1 MKTFEGKSDIH
12 LLKRAYSAL
21 EKAQA
26 RINELDVLANE
37 PIAIIG
43 MSCRL
48 PGDIVDPV
56 SLWEVLKKGADCITD
71 FPQERTTNPTARNST
86 DDIRIRKGGFLSSA
100 DLFDNAFFGITEEE
114 AKAMDPQQRILLEVT
129 WHALE
134 NAGQTQEQLNGS
146 DTGVYIGVFNN
157 DYSHFQVRDE
167 NLENITAAT
176 SPGTNFSV
184 LPGRL
189 SHFLGLHGPSLAVDA
204 ACASSLV
211 AVHLACQALRQKECS
226 QALVGGVNLVLSTAT
241 SFAVS
246 KMGMLSPS
254 GRCKPFDS
262 TADGFVRSEGCAVL
276 VLKRLSDADRNKDNI
291 LAIIR
296 GSSVNQ
302 MGRSSTLT
310 APSGLAQEVVINNA
324 LNRSHINPRDVGY
337 VEAHGTGS
345 LLGDAMEIQSY
356 VKVLCKDR
364 AKDSPLLIGS
374 LKGNLGHMEAA
385 SGIGAIIKAVLCIQ
399 KGEIPPTI
407 NLRQLNPD
415 FRGNKFPIEFP
426 TKQKTWGSKGKPRIA
441 AVHSFGFSGSIAH
454 ALIQEHSSAR
464 TDEATA
470 SWMGPY
476 LLCISAK
483 TLTALDALMESYVG
497 YLKDL
502 KNTSLA
508 DICYTANVKR
518 THLKFRTT
526 VIGNSR
532 EELID
537 ALIERQARLKDCKA
551 EEVSA
556 LSSVAMRPALLL
568 CDPNQEFVDASIE
581 ELSCFPEFQSTLEQ
595 FKRDLAHISPE
606 SQSFLDGSTKTC
618 LTSDLPAEL
627 RDCLF
632 CGVQLAAAKV
642 WEVLGLIPAVVIG
655 SGLGQYTA
663 QIIGGRTSTQ
673 DIMRLLLKRRS
684 VLGGLLSLDSFTQLA
699 KSVKLNSEDKQIV
712 LISSGTRQSLHTDP
726 DSICRNLWQLS
737 APDADIEALFKKSK
751 NLHQRIIL
759 SLGNHAS
766 INEII
771 TDKVTC
777 IVEFPNEVPQARE
790 GFLSAIRTLHEEG
803 IRIDFSKLYPMNMN
817 LMPGLPNYPFERKR
831 YWYCARTAGVPE
843 EKYVFGED
851 DSVSSYNNELIIKS
865 LSESDV
871 IPVHNKYL
879 EKLAQLPKHKQLDF
893 ISNQIKQIVQQ
904 RLVDERIFDASQEI
918 GEHENLIELGVQ
930 SLAAIAIKANIE
942 KEFDLSCQNTL
953 LFEYPR
959 ISDLSEFIFEAIY
972 DTTREM
978 QPQPSTTS
986 MENNLKSSPDLPK
999 ITPDLR
1005 NRHEPFF
1012 LRNLVSS
1019 YFMSRLA
1026 NFELSIRSHD
1036 YFEND
1041 VSGLDLSK
1049 YEEAWNQ
1056 LIQHHEMLRAIVL
1069 ADGQFKILPSTP
1081 RYKIKI
1087 VDLVNEENEK
1097 AQQTCVQIRNE
1108 MITRQYKP
1116 DQWPLFDI
1124 RVTLLEN
1131 RIRIHFDCDLLIL
1144 DYNTYYLLNRDLEKL
1159 YRGESLEP
1167 VKISYRDYMC
1177 ALTEIENN
1185 HLFEKEKDYWWKRLD
1200 ALPGAPELPLKR
1212 AISSI
1217 GKHPGFELRHA
1228 VIDCET
1234 WKKVK
1239 EHVRASGMQL
1249 SAAVM
1254 TIFAQVLSLF
1264 SSSNHFILNVM
1275 TFNRLPF
1282 SPDVYEM
1289 VGNCASTFLLEVDL
1303 RDQVSFRELC
1313 RKIQHQILNDVEN
1326 LKTTTGLQV
1335 MQEINR
1341 RRNTSGTAPFPIA
1354 FSSTFAHQLSK
1365 NLLLKPIGTNS
1376 TFNLLETPGTY
1387 LDHVAG
1393 ENEDG
1398 SLFLS
1403 WYVVKDLF
1411 EEGFIEN
1418 MLDSYVNHIKT
1429 LSDGSLWDTP
1439 VRPQTTAG
1447 DLGPRMRANA
1457 TAGGMLATGLLHAP
1471 FLSQVET
1478 NGKRMAVISEDRELS
1493 YDEIFQRANQIADI
1507 VDKHGVSRS
1516 PIALIMHKGW
1526 EQVVGVYGSLIAGCP
1541 YIPIDAELPEERM
1554 REILS
1559 NANVAIVLTQSRVAN
1574 KLTGFKDIHIL
1585 EIDTLEGFERH
1596 TERRRPLQHQEDTAY
1611 IIYTS
1616 GSTGKPK
1623 GVMMTHRA
1631 VINTI
1636 LDCNERFDVTEND
1649 VFLGVSQLSF
1659 DLSVYDIFG
1668 AAAAGAT
1675 LVLPEYSK
1683 RTDPTHWMDLI
1694 DRHNVTIW
1702 NSAPPLMV
1710 MMADFAEIRNGHLLE
1725 SLRLVMLS
1733 GDWIPVS
1740 LPRQI
1745 WRFASKAKIYSLG
1758 GATEAAIWSI
1768 IYPVKSETDC
1778 KKSIPYGKP
1787 LRNQKFY
1794 VLNENYDH
1802 CPTWVPGE
1810 LCIAG
1815 VGLALGYYDDQDLT
1829 SNKFVKN
1836 PVTGERLYRTGDKGR
1851 YLPDGNIEFLGR
1863 IDFQVKLQGHRIE
1876 LGEIESIL
1884 LGHYSV
1890 KSVLVTVTG
1899 DNAANKQLVSYV
1911 VRSDKA
1917 KVSGSDLAEYLSK
1930 KLPSYMV
1937 PKHYVFL
1944 DSFPLSNNG
1953 KLDRK
1958 SLPAVRLEDKRT
1970 EEKYT
1975 PPNND
1980 TERSLVQIWQSL
1992 LAQPEISVNDNFF
2005 DLGGQSFL
2013 AVRMMAQIHKK
2024 FGRDLPLSILFEN
2037 PTIANLAHHLDA
2049 AGPESYSPLVVLRKE
2064 GNKSPIFFIHPV
2076 GGNVFCYGLLAN
2088 TIDKDYPIYA
2098 LQSRGLSAGESP
2110 FSSFSEM
2117 VDVYIQEILRV
2128 QPRGPYRIAGWSLG
2142 GSVAFEI
2149 ATQLQI
2155 AGAEI
2160 EWVGMFDSPAPYK
2173 LPEVDE
2179 RDLLAWFVTDLSGI
2193 DNFISADELKQDNE
2207 EAQLRYLLDKI
2218 VSAGI
2223 FSNDISESQFAR
2235 LINVFRMNLKLQR
2248 EYSEISGPNRVNP
2261 VTLYKATQDP
2271 SHYLRKYYPYIESP
2285 DMGWF
2290 KLTSD
2295 IVIVDVPGN
2304 HYTILSNNN
2313 VESLSEAIM
2322 TSIVASESLDNFA
2335 KNINRQTTAHCS
2347 SE

>member
-1 MKTFEGKSDIH
+1 MTPEKNMEVQ
-12 LLKRAYSAL
+12 LLKRAHSAL

-26 RINELDVLANE
+26 RITELEAQHNE

-43 MSCRL
+43 IGCRF
-48 PGDIVDPV
+48 PGDIASLDT
-56 SLWEVLKKGADCITD
+56 LWEALKNGEDCITD
-71 FPQERTTNPTARNST
+71 FPQERIANPAAQNFIG
-86 DDIRIRKGGFLSSA
+86 DIRIRKGGFLSDV
-100 DLFDNAFFGITEEE
+100 DLFDNGFFGITEEE
-114 AKAMDPQQRILLEVT
+114 AKAMDPQQRILLEVS

-134 NAGQTQEQLNGS
+134 NAGQTQEHLQGS

-226 QALVGGVNLVLSTAT
+226 QALVGGVNLVLSAAT

-254 GRCKPFDS
+254 GRCKPFDAA
-262 TADGFVRSEGCAVL
+262 ADGFVRSEGCAVL

-291 LAIIR
+291 LAVIP

-310 APSGLAQEVVINNA
+310 APSSLAQDKVIKNA
-324 LNRSHINPRDVGY
+324 LNRSHINPNDVGY
-337 VEAHGTGS
+337 IEAHGTGS

-364 AKDSPLLIGS
+364 DKGNPLVIGS

-407 NLRQLNPD
+407 NLKQLNID
-415 FRGNKFPIEFP
+415 LRADQFPIEFP
-426 TKQKTWGSKGKPRIA
+426 TTQKVWRSKDKPRIA

-454 ALIQEHSSAR
+454 ALIQEHPKAPI
-464 TDEATA
+464 DETTPPRK
-470 SWMGPY
+470 GPY

-483 TLTALDALMESYVG
+483 TPAALDALMGSYIG
-497 YLKDL
+497 YFKSL
-502 KNTSLA
+502 KNAALT

-518 THLKFRTT
+518 THLKVRAAL
-526 VIGNSR
+526 IGDTR

-537 ALIERQARLKDCKA
+537 ALTERKSRLKDCKWA
-551 EEVSA
+551 EVLA
-556 LSSVAMRPALLL
+556 LSSVSMRSELLL
-568 CDPNQEFVDASIE
+568 CEPTQEFVGACIE
-581 ELSCFPEFQSTLEQ
+581 ELSCFSEFQLALDQ
-595 FKRDLAHISPE
+595 YKHDLAQVSPE
-606 SQSFLDGSTKTC
+606 SKPVLDDLTKHY
-618 LTSDLPAEL
+618 SDFDFPAEL

-632 CGVQLAAAKV
+632 CGVQLAAARV
-642 WEVLGLIPAVVIG
+642 LEVLGILPSVVLG

-663 QIIGGRTSTQ
+663 QIVGGKVPAQ
-673 DIMRLLLKRRS
+673 DIVRLLLKRRA
-684 VLGGLLSLDSFTQLA
+684 VLDGLFSLESFKQLA
-699 KSVKLNSEDKQIV
+699 ESVNLNSEDKQII
-712 LISSGTRQSLHTDP
+712 LIPPDKQQPLPVHP
-726 DSICRNLWQLS
+726 DSICRNLWQTSDFESEIETLFNK
-737 APDADIEALFKKSK
+737 PDKSRQRLII
-751 NLHQRIIL
+751 NLGDR
-759 SLGNHAS
+759 AS
-766 INEII
+766 INQII
-771 TDKVTC
+771 ANKGTC
-777 IVEFPNEVPQARE
+777 IVGFPTELPRASE
-790 GFLSAIRTLHEEG
+790 GFLSAILSLYEKG
-803 IRIDFSKLYPMNMN
+803 LRIDLSKLYPMNAN
-817 LMPGLPNYPFERKR
+817 LTSGLPNYPFEGKR
-831 YWYCARTAGVPE
+831 YWYCARPTDLRE
-843 EKYVFGED
+843 EKRVFGD
-851 DSVSSYNNELIIKS
+851 NDQVSENNNELVIKNSPAADTIPSHNKS
-865 LSESDV
+865 LET
-871 IPVHNKYL
+871 
-879 EKLAQLPKHKQLDF
+879 LAQLPKHKRLDY
-893 ISNQIKQIVQQ
+893 ISGRITQIIQR
-904 RLVDERIFDASQEI
+904 RLVEERIFDANQEI
-918 GEHENLIELGVQ
+918 SEHENLIELGVQ
-930 SLAAIAIKANIE
+930 SLAAIAIKDNIE
-942 KEFDLSCQNTL
+942 KEFDISCQNTI

-959 ISDLSEFIFEAIY
+959 ISDLSEFVLEVIHHTAQ
-972 DTTREM
+972 DMQAQLSASSTR
-978 QPQPSTTS
+978 SKLS
-986 MENNLKSSPDLPK
+986 LPRGLPE
-999 ITPDLR
+999 ITPDIE
-1005 NRHEPFF
+1005 NRHEPFL

-1041 VSGLDLSK
+1041 VNSLDLNK

-1056 LIQHHEMLRAIVL
+1056 LIQHHEMLRVIVL
-1069 ADGQFKILPSTP
+1069 PDGQFQILRSVP
-1081 RYKIKI
+1081 RYKIKV

-1097 AQQTCVQIRNE
+1097 ALQTCVEIRNE
-1108 MITRQYKP
+1108 MITRRYTP

-1124 RVTLLEN
+1124 RVTLLGN
-1131 RIRIHFDCDLLIL
+1131 RVRIHFDCDLLIL
-1144 DYNTYYLLNRDLEKL
+1144 DYNTYFLLNRDLEKL
-1159 YRGESLEP
+1159 YRGESLEA
-1167 VKISYRDYMC
+1167 VKVSYRDYMC
-1177 ALTEIENN
+1177 SLAEIENSN
-1185 HLFEKEKDYWWKRLD
+1185 FFEKEKEYWWKRLD
-1200 ALPGAPELPLKR
+1200 TLPGAPELPLKR
-1212 AISSI
+1212 PIASI
-1217 GKHPGFELRHA
+1217 DKHPGFELRHA
-1228 VIDCET
+1228 VIDRET
-1234 WKKVK
+1234 WGKVK
-1239 EHVRASGMQL
+1239 EHASASGVQL

-1254 TIFAQVLSLF
+1254 TTFAQVLSLF
-1264 SSSNHFILNVM
+1264 SGSNHFVLNVM

-1282 SPDVYEM
+1282 SPEVYEM
-1289 VGNCASTFLLEVDL
+1289 VGNCASTFLLEVNL
-1303 RDQVSFRELC
+1303 QEHIPFRELC
-1313 RKIQHQILNDVEN
+1313 RKIQHQILNDIEN
-1326 LKTTTGLQV
+1326 HKTTTGLQV

-1403 WYVVKDLF
+1403 WYVVKDMF
-1411 EEGFIEN
+1411 EPGFIEN

-1429 LSDGSLWDTP
+1429 LSNGILWDTS
-1439 VRPQTTAG
+1439 VRPQTTVE
-1447 DLGPRMRANA
+1447 DIEPRMKANA
-1457 TAGGMLATGLLHAP
+1457 TAGGMLPTGLLHAP
-1471 FLSQVET
+1471 FLKQVVK
-1478 NGKRMAVISEDRELS
+1478 NGKRVAVISEDRELT
-1493 YDEIFQRANQIADI
+1493 YDEIFQRANQVADI
-1507 VDKHGVSRS
+1507 VDRHGVPRS
-1516 PIALIMHKGW
+1516 PIALFMHKGW

-1541 YIPIDAELPEERM
+1541 YIPVDAELPEERI

-1559 NANVAIVLTQSRVAN
+1559 NANVAIVLTQSCVAN
-1574 KLTGFKDIHIL
+1574 KLAGFKDIRIL
-1585 EIDTLEGFERH
+1585 EIDTLEEFERH
-1596 TERRRPLQHQEDTAY
+1596 IERRAPLQHQEDIAY

-1631 VINTI
+1631 VINTV
-1636 LDCNERFDVTEND
+1636 LDCNERFSVTEND

-1675 LVLPEYSK
+1675 LVLPEYTK
-1683 RTDPTHWMDLI
+1683 RTDPTHWIDLI
-1694 DRHNVTIW
+1694 DKHNVTIW

-1710 MMADFAEIRNGHLLE
+1710 MLADFAEIRNHHLLN

-1745 WRFASKAKIYSLG
+1745 WQFANNAKIYSLG

-1768 IYPVKSETDC
+1768 IYPVELEAGGQ
-1778 KKSIPYGKP
+1778 KSIPYGKP

-1794 VLNENYDH
+1794 VLNANYDH

-1810 LCIAG
+1810 LCISG
-1815 VGLALGYYDDQDLT
+1815 VGLAQGYYNDQALT
-1829 SNKFVKN
+1829 NQKFIHH
-1836 PVTGERLYRTGDKGR
+1836 PVSGERLYRTGDKGR

-1863 IDFQVKLQGHRIE
+1863 IDFQIKLQGYRIE

-1884 LGHYSV
+1884 LAHDFV
-1890 KSVLVTVTG
+1890 KTVLVTVTG
-1899 DNAANKQLVSYV
+1899 DSAANRQLVAYV
-1911 VRSDKA
+1911 VRHDEA
-1917 KVSGSDLAEYLSK
+1917 EISGSNLAEYLSK

-1937 PKHYVFL
+1937 PRHFVFL
-1944 DSFPLSNNG
+1944 DSFPLSSNG

-1958 SLPAVRLEDKRT
+1958 SLPAVKLEEKRT
-1970 EEKYT
+1970 EAKFT
-1975 PPNND
+1975 QPKND
-1980 TERSLVQIWQSL
+1980 TERSLVKIWQSL

-2013 AVRMMAQIHKK
+2013 AVRMMAQIHTK
-2024 FGRDLPLSILFEN
+2024 FARELPLSVLFEN
-2037 PTIANLAHHLDA
+2037 PTITNLAHHLEA
-2049 AGPESYSPLVVLRKE
+2049 AGPESYSPLLALRKE
-2064 GNKSPIFFIHPV
+2064 GRKTPLFFIHPV
-2076 GGNVFCYGLLAN
+2076 GGNVFCYGLLVN
-2088 TIDKDYPIYA
+2088 KIGKDYPIYA

-2110 FSSFSEM
+2110 FTSFAEM
-2117 VDVYIQEILRV
+2117 VDVYTQEILRI
-2128 QPRGPYRIAGWSLG
+2128 QPYGPYRIGGWSLG

-2179 RDLLAWFVTDLSGI
+2179 RDLLAWFVSDLSGI
-2193 DNFISADELKQDNE
+2193 DNFISADELKQNKE
-2207 EAQLRYLLDKI
+2207 EDRLRYLLDKV

-2223 FSNDISESQFAR
+2223 FSHDVSEAQLAR
-2235 LINVFRMNLKLQR
+2235 LIDVFRRNLRLQR
-2248 EYSEISGPNRVNP
+2248 EYSERSSSNRAFSA
-2261 VTLYKATQDP
+2261 TLYKAAQGP
-2271 SHYLRKYYPYIESP
+2271 NCYLRKYYPDIQSP
-2285 DMGWF
+2285 DMGWL
-2290 KLTSD
+2290 KVTSD
-2295 IVIVDVPGN
+2295 VVIVDVPGN
-2304 HYTILSNNN
+2304 HYTILSKEN

-2322 TSIVASESLDNFA
+2322 TSIVAAESRDKFSKDIKPQAAALY
-2335 KNINRQTTAHCS
+2335 S
-2347 SE
+2347 PP